1 MTAPRWSQDSIGGQ
15 APVRPPGPTAL
26 RIVLGTQLR
35 RLREA
40 RGITGEAAAQAIRA
54 SHAKISRME
63 LGRVGFREHDVR
75 DLLTLYGI
83 TDEPDRET
91 FLVLV
96 RRANVPGWWHQYS
109 DIVPNWFE
117 TYLGLEEVSS
127 VIRTYQPQ
135 LVPGLLQT
143 PEVARSIIQLGHP
156 SASAQ
161 DIERRVALRMTRR
174 EVLTK
179 SESPPH
185 LWAVIEEASLWRLN
199 DGSVIRGQIQ
209 HLIEMAQFPN
219 VTIQVVPIHSA
230 AHPALGGPFSIL
242 RFSDPDLPDII
253 YLEQLSSAVY
263 LDKKDDIQRYR
274 AIMDRLCVQAKSPS
288 ETIEF
293 FANMLRE
300 S

>member
-1 MTAPRWSQDSIGGQ
+1 MTAPRWSQDSVGGQ
-15 APVRPPGPTAL
+15 AQARPPGPTAL

-40 RGITGEAAAQAIRA
+40 RGITGDAAARAIRA

-63 LGRVGFREHDVR
+63 LGRVGFREHDVK

-83 TDEPDRET
+83 TDEQDRET

-143 PEVARSIIQLGHP
+143 QEVARSIIQLGHP
-156 SASAQ
+156 SASAK
-161 DIERRVALRMTRR
+161 DIERRVVLRMTRR

-179 SESPPH
+179 SEAPPH
-185 LWAVIEEASLWRLN
+185 LWAVLEEASLWRLN
-199 DGSVIRGQIQ
+199 GGAVIRGQIQ
-209 HLIEMAQFPN
+209 HLIEMAQLPN
-219 VTIQVVPIHSA
+219 VTLQVVPIHSA

-288 ETIEF
+288 ETVKF
-293 FANMLRE
+293 FANMLKE
-300 S
+300 C

>member
-1 MTAPRWSQDSIGGQ
+1 
-15 APVRPPGPTAL
+15 
-26 RIVLGTQLR
+26 
-35 RLREA
+35 
-40 RGITGEAAAQAIRA
+40 
-54 SHAKISRME
+54 
-63 LGRVGFREHDVR
+63 
-75 DLLTLYGI
+75 
-83 TDEPDRET
+83 
-91 FLVLV
+91 
-96 RRANVPGWWHQYS
+96 VPGWWHQYS
-109 DIVPNWFE
+109 DIVPSWFE

-143 PEVARSIIQLGHP
+143 QEVARSIIQLGHP
-156 SASAQ
+156 SASAK

-179 SESPPH
+179 PEAPPH

-209 HLIEMAQFPN
+209 HLIAMAQFPN
-219 VTIQVVPIHSA
+219 VTLQVVPIHSA

-293 FANMLRE
+293 LTNMLRE
-300 S
+300 F